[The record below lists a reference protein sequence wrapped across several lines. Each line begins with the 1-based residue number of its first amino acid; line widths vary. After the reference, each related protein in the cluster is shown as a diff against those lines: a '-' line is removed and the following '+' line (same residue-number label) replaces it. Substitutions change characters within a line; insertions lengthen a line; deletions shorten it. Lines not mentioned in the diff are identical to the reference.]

1 MINGGRFCQKNNG
14 ERQNP
19 LHIFLFKNTISSTLE
34 VKKARESEEQ
44 MEALPIGE
52 VARRAGVRTST
63 IRYYESVGLLPEPQ
77 RVSGGH
83 RRYDASILERLAV
96 LRMAGQAGL
105 TIAEMHLL
113 VAGFEASTPASE
125 RWQLLA
131 QTKLKEVEAIIAH
144 AQQTRQILER
154 FLQCGCLHLG
164 ECLQEYQSEVL
175 SLATASSNES

>member
-1 MINGGRFCQKNNG
+1 VNLKSRGKRK
-14 ERQNP
+14 R
-19 LHIFLFKNTISSTLE
+19 
-34 VKKARESEEQ
+34 REMEE
-44 MEALPIGE
+44 LTIGE
-52 VARRAGVRTST
+52 VARRARMRTSAL
-63 IRYYESVGLLPEPQ
+63 RYYESMGLLPAP
-77 RVSGGH
+77 RRASGGH

-96 LRMAGQAGL
+96 LRMAQQAGF

-131 QTKLKEVEAIIAH
+131 QTKLKEVETIITH
-144 AQQTRQILER
+144 AQQTKRILER

-175 SLATASSNES
+175 SPATASSNES

>member
-1 MINGGRFCQKNNG
+1 M
-14 ERQNP
+14 
-19 LHIFLFKNTISSTLE
+19 
-34 VKKARESEEQ
+34 A
-44 MEALPIGE
+44 ALPIGE

-83 RRYDASILERLAV
+83 RRYDASILELLAV
-96 LRMAGQAGL
+96 LRMAQQAGF

-125 RWQLLA
+125 RWQSLA

-144 AQQTRQILER
+144 AQQTKRILER

-175 SLATASSNES
+175 SPVTASSNES